1 MWYTLDTR
9 LIEKVYNTRGDELL
23 KVVRCEVMEGL
34 ETRGLVEKTS
44 VETYDKLV
52 YNVMERTRMA
62 IKAIVDNVL

>member
-1 MWYTLDTR
+1 M
-9 LIEKVYNTRGDELL
+9 EKVYNTRGDELL

-34 ETRGLVEKTS
+34 ETRGLVEKTTE
-44 VETYDKLV
+44 ETYDKLV